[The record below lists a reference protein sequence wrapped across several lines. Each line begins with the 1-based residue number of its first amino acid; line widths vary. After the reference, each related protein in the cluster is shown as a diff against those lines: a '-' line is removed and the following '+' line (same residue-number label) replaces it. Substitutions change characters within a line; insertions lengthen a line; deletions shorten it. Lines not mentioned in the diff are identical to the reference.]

1 MRRPRLGRLSL
12 YLEPRDMWVGCLRR
26 PGCGLRVPGAVRC
39 GAVAAVTVEVLMVTV
54 GKRIRALREMHEL
67 TQADLAKTLGLA
79 RTSITNLEAGR
90 QIIQLA
96 TLEALASTFD
106 VTIAALLGEA
116 DLPVLPKVRIVTICE
131 VHCESCGLL
140 KDNLTTTHATELR
153 SAHIRQHLRPEEVA
167 GG

>member
-1 MRRPRLGRLSL
+1 M
-12 YLEPRDMWVGCLRR
+12 
-26 PGCGLRVPGAVRC
+26 
-39 GAVAAVTVEVLMVTV
+39 TVEVLMVTV

-131 VHCESCGLL
+131 VHCESCG
-140 KDNLTTTHATELR
+140 R
-153 SAHIRQHLRPEEVA
+153 SRMPPSCGVRTFANT
-167 GG
+167 